1 MGSLNYT
8 KATHEQ
14 SGIVRFQANVS
25 GLKGSGS
32 NQTACNLLCVPYKND
47 TWSNVVGTTNDKSIC
62 GLGSLGG
69 TIAIQDS
76 AYSSGSETA
85 FKTAMSGV
93 YLVYELATPTTETA
107 DTFENPQLV
116 DNWGTEEY
124 TDSREVQIPVGHITK
139 YPPDLKAKLENMP
152 SIPKAPTTNGT
163 YVLKATVSGG
173 VATYSWISE

>member
-1 MGSLNYT
+1 
-8 KATHEQ
+8 
-14 SGIVRFQANVS
+14 
-25 GLKGSGS
+25 
-32 NQTACNLLCVPYKND
+32 
-47 TWSNVVGTTNDKSIC
+47 
-62 GLGSLGG
+62 
-69 TIAIQDS
+69 
-76 AYSSGSETA
+76 
-85 FKTAMSGV
+85 MSGV